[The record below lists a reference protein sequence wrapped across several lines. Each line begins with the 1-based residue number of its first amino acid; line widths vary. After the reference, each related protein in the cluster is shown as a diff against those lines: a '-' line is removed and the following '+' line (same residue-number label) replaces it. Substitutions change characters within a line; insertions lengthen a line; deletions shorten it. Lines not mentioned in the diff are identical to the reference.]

1 MRKAKVTTTDE
12 LRKNLNSAYMD
23 NIGLACISSLTNDS
37 RMKGKKV
44 GKTHVAKMNGIIEE
58 WKDLFSPIIFDMEW
72 PTRIFLDMFFGDYA
86 SAKKKI
92 QFYKEKQE
100 RILERKKE
108 EIRAFDKVLQKFNEK
123 K

>member
-1 MRKAKVTTTDE
+1 MEKSIDE
-12 LRKNLNSAYMD
+12 LKKKINSAYISS
-23 NIGLACISSLTNDS
+23 IGLACIYSLTNDS

-44 GKTHVAKMNGIIEE
+44 GKKDVAKMKGIIEE
-58 WKDLFSPIIFDMEW
+58 WEDLFSPVVQDIEW
-72 PTRIFLDMFFGDYA
+72 PSRIFLDMFFGDYA
-86 SAKKKI
+86 TAKKKI

-108 EIRAFDKVLQKFNEK
+108 EIRAFDKVLQKFDEK